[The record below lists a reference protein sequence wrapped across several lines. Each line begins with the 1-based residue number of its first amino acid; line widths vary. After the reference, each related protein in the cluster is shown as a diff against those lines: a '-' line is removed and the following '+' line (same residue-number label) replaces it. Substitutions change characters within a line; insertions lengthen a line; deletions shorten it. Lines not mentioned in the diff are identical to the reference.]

1 MNHQRHKR
9 KESFSILFLSNTGE
23 SKKQFYVSR
32 LFLRLSFI
40 ILFLVCL
47 AAGWMIYKFATAQS
61 RQGQLQEQIASQ
73 EQQVRQL
80 ETEKQNLDN
89 EKASLEEE
97 VQSLRPLAEEQNNEK
112 DSVVP
117 KRYPCSGSSVLASTF
132 SNEQPYLTL
141 MVSAKSK
148 IVAAGD
154 GTVEVVGSNAKCPL
168 IVEILHQNGYRT
180 RYMCH
185 EKAKQKVKSG
195 ASVKEGDTLFTI
207 TKEETLVDYQVVTE
221 DMIDPMSILDAKG

>member
-40 ILFLVCL
+40 ILILVCL

-61 RQGQLQEQIASQ
+61 RQGKLQEQIASQ
-73 EQQVRQL
+73 EQQVKQL

-97 VQSLRPLAEEQNNEK
+97 VQSLRPLADEQNSEK
-112 DSVVP
+112 DSVIP
-117 KRYPCSGSSVLASTF
+117 KRYPCSGSNVLASTF
-132 SNEQPYLTL
+132 SDEQPYLTL
-141 MVSAKSK
+141 MASAKSK

-154 GTVEVVGSNAKCPL
+154 GTVDVVGSNAECPL
-168 IVEILHQNGYRT
+168 IVEISHKNGYRT

-185 EKAKQKVKSG
+185 EKAKRKVKSG
-195 ASVKEGDTLFTI
+195 ASVKEGDILFTI
-207 TKEETLVDYQVVTE
+207 TKDETLVDYQVVTE